1 MTAVRRAGRGRLGGG
16 VRPVAL
22 ECGVL
27 RVAECVEL
35 RAAASATPRATTNA
49 ESLIRSSN
57 AVGRAALRAID
68 AISGKGTEYD
78 YASALRYC
86 ARSQSANW

>member
-1 MTAVRRAGRGRLGGG
+1 MTAGRRRAGRGRLEGG
-16 VRPVAL
+16 VRSAAA

-27 RVAECVEL
+27 RVAESAGL
-35 RAAASATPRATTNA
+35 RAAKID
-49 ESLIRSSN
+49 SLIRNSN

-68 AISGKGTEYD
+68 AISGKGTEYE

-86 ARSQSANW
+86 ARSQSAN